1 MVYSQM
7 ATQDRPAPAPQGGE
21 GAGGQT
27 ASGGVP
33 IVQKVD
39 LGDCRF
45 YEGRFPEVD
54 DLVMVKVNRIADL
67 GAYVSLLEY
76 NNMEGMILLSE
87 LSKRRFRSVNKLIRV
102 GRHEVVMVLRV
113 DPKKGYI
120 DLSKRR

>member
-1 MVYSQM
+1 M
-7 ATQDRPAPAPQGGE
+7 ATHQDGAAAPPQAG
-21 GAGGQT
+21 GAGAQN
-27 ASGGVP
+27 ASGAVP
-33 IVQKVD
+33 VAPKAD

-87 LSKRRFRSVNKLIRV
+87 VSKRRFRSVNKLIRV